1 MTIQADTP
9 VQISLAHIVQAL
21 ETNGDPSFAPLLRVA
36 HKLLD
41 QAKKDPAMMV
51 ESMEAHE
58 RTTKQ
63 ELKVVFE
70 KTQLQAIYESIHE
83 MLCDKTPSDIP
94 GESVESRHARAITAM
109 IEFMIYSR
117 APKKQSGEPKV

>member
-1 MTIQADTP
+1 MTIHADTP
-9 VQISLAHIVQAL
+9 AQISLAHIVKAL
-21 ETNGDPSFAPLLRVA
+21 ETDGDPSFTPLLRVA

-51 ESMEAHE
+51 ESMETHE

-63 ELKVVFE
+63 EVKVVFE

-83 MLCDKTPSDIP
+83 LLCDKTPSDVP
-94 GESVESRHARAITAM
+94 GESVEARQARAITAM
-109 IEFMIYSR
+109 IEFMIFSR
-117 APKKQSGEPKV
+117 AFKGKSGEPKA